1 MKKALPIIASSLIA
15 FPVFSIAQEKLAP
28 RNNWTFTENY
38 KEVTKNWLL
47 VTIDINNNEKSWDI
61 FDIQPLSK
69 IEIHRDSSIEPFVV
83 SPDFQKWTNYYTN
96 NIGNCDSFGVQNSET
111 KNICFSKFSRKN
123 VKKALIGV
131 FFGGSGEIGVSYDED
146 MINNA
151 IRSIDTENAIK
162 ALEKYESRL
171 Q

>member
-1 MKKALPIIASSLIA
+1 MKKALPIIASALIA
-15 FPVFSIAQEKLAP
+15 FPLMSMAQEEVVP
-28 RNNWTFTENY
+28 RNNWTFSANY
-38 KEVTKNWLL
+38 KEVTNNWLL
-47 VTIDINNNEKSWDI
+47 VRIDINNEKSWNI
-61 FDIQPLSK
+61 VDIQPLSK
-69 IEIHRDSSIEPFVV
+69 IEIQRDSSVEPFVV
-83 SPDFQKWTNYYTN
+83 SPDFQKWTNYYKN

-111 KNICFSKFSRKN
+111 KNICFSRFARKN

-131 FFGGSGEIGVSYDED
+131 FLGGSGEIGVSYDED